1 MGFRVAKSKPSL
13 IAGLVS
19 GGLLLVA
26 FFMTFLRMAI
36 GLWVGAG
43 ISLLLCVVFCM
54 RLAKTR
60 KVMPS
65 GMLLVISIAAAAI
78 LIASAFGGH

>member
-1 MGFRVAKSKPSL
+1 MDLGLGQITLLVYALLMEAGGIVGFRVAKSKPSL

-26 FFMTFLRMAI
+26 FFMTFFRMAI

-54 RLAKTR
+54 RLAKT
-60 KVMPS
+60 
-65 GMLLVISIAAAAI
+65 
-78 LIASAFGGH
+78 